1 MARIEWELELP
12 AGSFWFPPCGETW
25 LEDDRWHGGSA
36 LPPDSE
42 ISLAAS
48 GCPLNESRGH
58 SPCVARRNARLDSA
72 CSRALRSGSDTASER
87 SHSARAWHRNSS
99 RRSSSS
105 MGTSLQQ
112 QTQSPASHHQIKN
125 QIHYG
130 LASRAPRELS
140 ACQPNSPTAYTKSA
154 DHQGKPKVGTHHSL
168 SIKSVLRQEWPGIW
182 EASRPKKLTRKIH

>member
-1 MARIEWELELP
+1 
-12 AGSFWFPPCGETW
+12 
-25 LEDDRWHGGSA
+25 
-36 LPPDSE
+36 
-42 ISLAAS
+42 
-48 GCPLNESRGH
+48 
-58 SPCVARRNARLDSA
+58 
-72 CSRALRSGSDTASER
+72 
-87 SHSARAWHRNSS
+87 
-99 RRSSSS
+99 